1 MRKSSLRLK
10 KKQMKGGNANF
21 EFNPALYGSS
31 DTGIKGVGCNGTG
44 CNIFAANSTYKQSG
58 GNIAGVSSYST
69 IGDSPIDLIGP
80 NIGHAGHFTHKPT
93 DIVRDTNNFA
103 SKIKGGS
110 RKYQIGCKR
119 MKKRSMKKR
128 SMKKR
133 SMKKRSTKRR
143 STKRRS
149 TKRRS
154 TKRRST
160 KRRSTKR
167 RSMKKRG
174 GEGPQPYSNTPIS
187 HGQEFNKTLDYHSS
201 ALASPTPLTAYNNC
215 PAK

>member
-1 MRKSSLRLK
+1 
-10 KKQMKGGNANF
+10 MKGGNVNY

-58 GNIAGVSSYST
+58 GNIDGVSSYST
-69 IGDSPIDLIGP
+69 IGDSPIDIIGP
-80 NIGHAGHFTHKPT
+80 KSGHAGHFINKTEN
-93 DIVRDTNNFA
+93 IVRDTNNFA

-110 RKYQIGCKR
+110 RKYQVGCKR
-119 MKKRSMKKR
+119 MKKRSTKKR
-128 SMKKR
+128 STKR
-133 SMKKRSTKRR
+133 RSTKRR

-187 HGQEFNKTLDYHSS
+187 HGQELNTYLGPKWS
-201 ALASPTPLTAYNNC
+201 ALASPTPLTPYNNC

>member
-1 MRKSSLRLK
+1 MRKSSMRLK
-10 KKQMKGGNANF
+10 KKQMKGGNTNF

-80 NIGHAGHFTHKPT
+80 KSGHAGHFTHKPT
-93 DIVRDTNNFA
+93 DIVRDTNNFPN
-103 SKIKGGS
+103 KIKGGS
-110 RKYQIGCKR
+110 RKYQVGCKR
-119 MKKRSMKKR
+119 
-128 SMKKR
+128 
-133 SMKKRSTKRR
+133 MKKRSTKRR
-143 STKRRS
+143 STKRRN
-149 TKRRS
+149 
-154 TKRRST
+154 
-160 KRRSTKR
+160 
-167 RSMKKRG
+167 MKKRG

-187 HGQEFNKTLDYHSS
+187 HGQELNTKLDYHSS
-201 ALASPTPLTAYNNC
+201 ALASPTPLTPYNNC

>member
-1 MRKSSLRLK
+1 MRTSSLRLK
-10 KKQMKGGNANF
+10 KKQMKGGNTNF

-80 NIGHAGHFTHKPT
+80 KSGHAGHFTHKPT
-93 DIVRDTNNFA
+93 DIVRDTNNFPN
-103 SKIKGGS
+103 KIKGGS
-110 RKYQIGCKR
+110 RKYQVGCK
-119 MKKRSMKKR
+119 K
-128 SMKKR
+128 
-133 SMKKRSTKRR
+133 MKKRSTKRR

-167 RSMKKRG
+167 RSTKRRNMKKRG

-187 HGQEFNKTLDYHSS
+187 HGQELNTKLDYHSS
-201 ALASPTPLTAYNNC
+201 ALASPTPLTPYNNC

>member
-1 MRKSSLRLK
+1 MRLK
-10 KKQMKGGNANF
+10 NKHMKGGNVNY

-58 GNIAGVSSYST
+58 GNITGVSSYST
-69 IGDSPIDLIGP
+69 IGDSPIDIIGP
-80 NIGHAGHFTHKPT
+80 KSGHAGHFINKTE
-93 DIVRDTNNFA
+93 DIVRDTNNFS

-110 RKYQIGCKR
+110 RKYQVGCKR
-119 MKKRSMKKR
+119 MKKRSTKR
-128 SMKKR
+128 C
-133 SMKKRSTKRR
+133 STKRR
-143 STKRRS
+143 SM
-149 TKRRS
+149 
-154 TKRRST
+154 KRRST

-187 HGQEFNKTLDYHSS
+187 HGQELNTKLNYHSS
-201 ALASPTPLTAYNNC
+201 ALASPTPLTPYNNC

>member
-1 MRKSSLRLK
+1 MRKYSLKLK
-10 KKQMKGGNANF
+10 KKQMKGGNTNF

-80 NIGHAGHFTHKPT
+80 KSGHAGHFTHKT
-93 DIVRDTNNFA
+93 EDIIRDTNNF
-103 SKIKGGS
+103 SNKIKGGS
-110 RKYQIGCKR
+110 RKYQVGCKSI
-119 MKKRSMKKR
+119 KRR

-133 SMKKRSTKRR
+133 SMKKRSTKKR
-143 STKRRS
+143 STKKRS
-149 TKRRS
+149 TKKRS
-154 TKRRST
+154 TKKRST
-160 KRRSTKR
+160 
-167 RSMKKRG
+167 KKRG

-187 HGQEFNKTLDYHSS
+187 HGQELNTKLDYHSS
-201 ALASPTPLTAYNNC
+201 ALASPPPLTPYNNC

>member
-10 KKQMKGGNANF
+10 KKQMKGGNTNF
-21 EFNPALYGSS
+21 VFNPALYGSS

-80 NIGHAGHFTHKPT
+80 KSGHAGHFTHKT
-93 DIVRDTNNFA
+93 EDIVRDTNNFPN
-103 SKIKGGS
+103 KIKGGS
-110 RKYQIGCKR
+110 RKYQVGCK
-119 MKKRSMKKR
+119 
-128 SMKKR
+128 
-133 SMKKRSTKRR
+133 STKRR

-160 KRRSTKR
+160 KRRSTKKR
-167 RSMKKRG
+167 STKKRSTKRHSMKKRG

-187 HGQEFNKTLDYHSS
+187 HGQELNTKLDYHSS
-201 ALASPTPLTAYNNC
+201 ALASPTPLTPYNNC

>member
-1 MRKSSLRLK
+1 MRKSSMRLK
-10 KKQMKGGNANF
+10 KKQMKGGNTNF

-31 DTGIKGVGCNGTG
+31 DTGIKDVGCNGTG
-44 CNIFAANSTYKQSG
+44 CNIFAANSTYRQSG
-58 GNIAGVSSYST
+58 GNIPGIGSYST

-80 NIGHAGHFTHKPT
+80 KSGHTGHFTHKT
-93 DIVRDTNNFA
+93 EDIVRDTNNFA

-110 RKYQIGCKR
+110 RKYQVGCKR
-119 MKKRSMKKR
+119 LKRRSTKRRSMKRRSMKKR

-133 SMKKRSTKRR
+133 SMKRRSMKKRSM
-143 STKRRS
+143 
-149 TKRRS
+149 
-154 TKRRST
+154 
-160 KRRSTKR
+160 KR

-187 HGQEFNKTLDYHSS
+187 HGQELNTKLDYHSS
-201 ALASPTPLTAYNNC
+201 ALASPTPLTPYNNC